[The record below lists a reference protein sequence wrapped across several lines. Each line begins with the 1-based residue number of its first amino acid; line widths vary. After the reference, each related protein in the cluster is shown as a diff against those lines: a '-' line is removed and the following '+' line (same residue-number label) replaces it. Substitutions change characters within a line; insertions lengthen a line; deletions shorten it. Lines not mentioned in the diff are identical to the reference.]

1 MEEDTYTFGE
11 YFNEVRG
18 RATALSDK
26 EKATLNSLRT
36 SPQGAVLAKVL
47 GPDLAALSSVLQPTP
62 KRGLAARK

>member
-1 MEEDTYTFGE
+1 MEEETYTFGE
-11 YFNEVRG
+11 YFNEVRN
-18 RATALSDK
+18 RFSSLSDK

-47 GPDLAALSSVLQPTP
+47 GPDLSMLSSMIEPEP